1 MTLLLQYCRERIP
14 ARLFVPVIVG
24 ITGAGLW
31 AADTWALSALA
42 RAGAVAL
49 LLVTQFRLW
58 DDIADA
64 DADRAAHPDL
74 PPPVPAIAFNL
85 ASAGIVERHR
95 PDQGPQM
102 LVRGELATGRVRL

>member
-1 MTLLLQYCRERIP
+1 MGRALGPLRRP
-14 ARLFVPVIVG
+14 RNRWRLRLPCSS
-24 ITGAGLW
+24 GL
-31 AADTWALSALA
+31 
-42 RAGAVAL
+42 RM
-49 LLVTQFRLW
+49 
-58 DDIADA
+58 
-64 DADRAAHPDL
+64 PDL